1 MKQLSNKLLGLLLAF
16 IMLAG
21 AAALP
26 ASADGTMIVGEV
38 TITSNTPVNLRSGG
52 STDYSIIGRGNS
64 GELFQTTGQVPG
76 GWYEI
81 LLPDERFA
89 YISDKLVY
97 FRAYPSPIPLGAQF
111 TVPVYYMNRDGQ
123 TLKTVNVRVSPG
135 QNVITADDNQVP
147 GYRLTSTRSIYV
159 FVDSTGKA
167 VPSGV
172 IFTYEQAYVQPTPV
186 PTQPPVT
193 QVLLPVYYKDIYN
206 QVVASETRVLTAG
219 SQLVKAD
226 PNRLPQGYYISGAS
240 DIVVSVSAAGV
251 AAPSEVSFIVSR
263 LVQTTPQPTQF
274 YVPVRYQDEAGNL
287 LQNTHALVSPGYT
300 TVSADD
306 SIVAA
311 GMELTSARSIVVYT
325 SNQGVTFPS
334 TVIFTYRAGVKA
346 NVQIIYRDIG
356 GSILYNETRQYAQGT
371 HTITADDSRAPGRT
385 LQGSRSAQVTVY
397 ANGTVS
403 QNQVVFTYA
412 LPVSAQLT
420 IEYRD
425 NLGQTIKTVQRQL
438 GAGTTTIT
446 ADDSQVPS
454 GYVLQ
459 SARNVQV
466 TVYQNGTL
474 SQDRVVYLYAR
485 PVSASIRI
493 VYRESGGGELFSESR
508 SFPQGNHTIT
518 ANDGKVPSGY
528 TLQSSRS
535 VQVNVSAAGAAT
547 PSEVVFTYAPP
558 APPVTVNVPVVYKDQ
573 DGAVLNTTTVSV
585 SSAAPKKVSADKN
598 MAPANYVLSGSS
610 SVTVTVSSSGVASPS
625 QVVFV
630 FRDPATITEPLILPA
645 HINHSY
651 SGKSIPVY
659 SGPGTDYARA
669 ANGKASLGGGRIR
682 IWGSDGD
689 WVMIGYGL
697 SNNLYRVGYI
707 QRSQLP
713 ASLDIQPLHFGSQ
726 TATVVSEASL
736 TDDPIV
742 NPTWL
747 MKIPV
752 GTKVTL
758 LAFENFVNPPHWA
771 YIETTF
777 NGQPIRGF
785 VNKIRVKLD

>member
-1 MKQLSNKLLGLLLAF
+1 MLGL
-16 IMLAG
+16 MLALVMLLG
-21 AAALP
+21 AAAVP

-52 STDYSIIGRGNS
+52 STEYSIIGRANS

-89 YISDKLVY
+89 YVSDKLVY
-97 FRAYPSPIPLGAQF
+97 FRAYATPIPLGAQY
-111 TVPVYYMNRDGQ
+111 TVPVYYMNRQGQ
-123 TLKTVNVRVSPG
+123 TLKTVSVRVSPG
-135 QNVITADDNQVP
+135 QNVITADDSQVP

-172 IFTYEQAYVQPTPV
+172 IFTYEQTYVQPTPT

-193 QVLLPVYYKDIYN
+193 QVYLPVYYKDIYN
-206 QVVASETRVLTAG
+206 QVVASEYRVLTVG

-226 PNRLPQGYYISGAS
+226 PNKVSPLGYYVSGAS
-240 DIVVSVSAAGV
+240 DVVVSVSAGGV
-251 AAPSEVSFIVSR
+251 AAPSEVTFIVSR
-263 LVQTTPQPTQF
+263 LVQPSAPPSQF

-287 LQNTHALVSPGYT
+287 LMSTQAAVSPGYT
-300 TVSADD
+300 TVTAND
-306 SIVAA
+306 SNVSP
-311 GMELTSARSIVVYT
+311 GMELVSARSIVVYA

-346 NVQIIYRDIG
+346 NVQIIYRDVG
-356 GSILYNETRQYAQGT
+356 GSTLYNETRQYAQGT
-371 HTITADDSRAPGRT
+371 HTITADDSRAPGRS
-385 LQGSRSAQVTVY
+385 LQGSRSVQITVY

-403 QNQVVFTYA
+403 QNQVIFTYA

-420 IEYRD
+420 VEYRD
-425 NLGQTIKTVQRQL
+425 NEGRTLKTLQLPLGQ
-438 GAGTTTIT
+438 GTHTIT
-446 ADDSQVPS
+446 AVDRQVPS
-454 GYVLQ
+454 GYTLQ
-459 SARNVQV
+459 NARNIQV
-466 TVYQNGTL
+466 TVYQNGML
-474 SQDRVVYLYAR
+474 SQDRVVFLYAK
-485 PVSASIRI
+485 PVSAAVLII
-493 VYRESGGGELFSESR
+493 YRAQDGSQLYSETR
-508 SFPQGNHTIT
+508 NFPQGTHTIT
-518 ANDGKVPSGY
+518 ANDGRAPSGY
-528 TLQSSRS
+528 TLQSNRN
-535 VQVNVSAAGAAT
+535 VQVNISAAGVANPA
-547 PSEVVFTYAPP
+547 EVVFTYAPP

-573 DGAVLNTTTVSV
+573 DGAVLHTTTVSV
-585 SSAAPKKVSADKN
+585 SSAAPQKVNADKN
-598 MAPANYVLSGSS
+598 LAPSGYVLSGSG
-610 SVTVTVSSSGVASPS
+610 SVTVTVSPSGVASPS

-651 SGKSIPVY
+651 SGNAIPVY